1 MNALTINLICK
12 LLSSEDYVDVAEQL
26 NQAEDVKNLLDFL
39 LHLIRGLPGETMGIK
54 RRARRLMF
62 KIISRTPVIPSSLI
76 LTGVSMPEKRDY
88 IGSGGFGRV
97 FRGELQGATVAL
109 KVLYYKPDNNVV
121 SPSSYYYN
129 DFALIS
135 FQ

>member
-1 MNALTINLICK
+1 
-12 LLSSEDYVDVAEQL
+12 
-26 NQAEDVKNLLDFL
+26 
-39 LHLIRGLPGETMGIK
+39 
-54 RRARRLMF
+54 
-62 KIISRTPVIPSSLI
+62 
-76 LTGVSMPEKRDY
+76 MPEKRDY